1 MPLGG
6 LNRVIWAVMLIALAV
21 LAHRT
26 YDDFTLYFAGVGKL
40 DVRVES
46 AQNTVY
52 LDWRGKIEAPMANRI
67 SEAFNQHRGQARRF
81 VLSLSSPGG
90 SLDHGAEVVRLLR
103 RMGET
108 HEVDT
113 LVEARR
119 ACASMCVPIY
129 LQGQKRTAAANAR
142 FMFHEVSFRE
152 FRSEEEIN
160 VPAASR
166 GRETDRLFSRYFLA
180 AGVPRSW
187 ISEVRIE
194 MKGGNDVWRT
204 ARQLV
209 DEKANIVQQIF

>member
-1 MPLGG
+1 
-6 LNRVIWAVMLIALAV
+6 MLTGLAV
-21 LAHRT
+21 LAFRT

-40 DVRVES
+40 EVR
-46 AQNTVY
+46 ADPGQDTVY

-67 SEAFNQHRGQARRF
+67 SDAFNQHRGDARRF
-81 VLSLSSPGG
+81 VLTLSSPGG
-90 SLDHGAEVVRLLR
+90 SLHHGGEVVRLLR
-103 RMGET
+103 RMAET

-113 LVEARR
+113 NVDARR

-129 LQGQKRTAAANAR
+129 LQGKKRTAAANAR

-152 FRSEEEIN
+152 FHSDEEIN

-166 GRETDRLFSRYFLA
+166 GRETDRLFSRYFQA
-180 AGVPRSW
+180 AGVPQSW
-187 ISEVRIE
+187 IREVRTE

-209 DEKANIVQQIF
+209 EENANIVQQIF